1 MSAMT
6 KGSLIGKLKVYET
19 NYLNLNPKKGKGIA
33 FQVETEAPVT
43 KSSED
48 DDPFLYVNNS
58 LPLLAKNFKKM
69 LKKKNFNKPKKT
81 STSVTPTAQK
91 GSCNS
96 NSKLFDF
103 NKLEGI
109 RCREC
114 RDIRHI
120 QSQCANTLMKK
131 KAI

>member
-6 KGSLIGKLKVYET
+6 RGSLIGKLMVYET
-19 NYLNLNPKKGKGIA
+19 NYLNLDPKKGKGIA

-48 DDPFLYVNNS
+48 DYPFLYVDNS
-58 LPLLAKNFKKM
+58 LALIAKNFKKM

-81 STSVTPTAQK
+81 STLVAPEVQK
-91 GSCNS
+91 GSSNS
-96 NSKLFDF
+96 NSKLFNF

-109 RCREC
+109 
-114 RDIRHI
+114 
-120 QSQCANTLMKK
+120 
-131 KAI
+131 

>member
-6 KGSLIGKLKVYET
+6 RGSLIGKLMVYET

-58 LPLLAKNFKKM
+58 LPLIAKNFKKM
-69 LKKKNFNKPKKT
+69 LKKMNFNKPKKI
-81 STSVTPTAQK
+81 STSVAFTV
-91 GSCNS
+91 
-96 NSKLFDF
+96 
-103 NKLEGI
+103 
-109 RCREC
+109 
-114 RDIRHI
+114 
-120 QSQCANTLMKK
+120 
-131 KAI
+131 